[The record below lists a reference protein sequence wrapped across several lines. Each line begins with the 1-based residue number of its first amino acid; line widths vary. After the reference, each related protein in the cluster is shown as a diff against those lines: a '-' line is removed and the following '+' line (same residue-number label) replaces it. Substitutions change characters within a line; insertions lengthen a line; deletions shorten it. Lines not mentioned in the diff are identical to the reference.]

1 MSTLLTVDDLASQWK
16 VSRATIWR
24 LVRTAGL
31 PAVRPHS
38 ELRFVPEDVTAWLS
52 TRQVTQ

>member
-24 LVRTAGL
+24 LVRTQGL

-52 TRQVTQ
+52 TRQVAQ